1 MPRRQATTALRGIA
15 SVLSNLLLVSL
26 TVVFIFM
33 VFGKV
38 FSMQYLIWL
47 CPLVPLI
54 TGRWRVPLA
63 AVLFVAGGLSQFL
76 YPYNYIN
83 FELFRP
89 YTIAIMAARN
99 FLMLVCCVLVL
110 LPGGGRPFRRRRR
123 ELMPA

>member
-1 MPRRQATTALRGIA
+1 
-15 SVLSNLLLVSL
+15 
-26 TVVFIFM
+26 M

-54 TGRWRVPLA
+54 TGRWRAPLVI
-63 AVLFVAGGLSQFL
+63 VLIVAGGLSQFL

-83 FELFRP
+83 FELFRT
-89 YTIAIMAARN
+89 YTVAIMAARN

-110 LPGGGRPFRRRRR
+110 MPGGGKPFRKRKPG
-123 ELMPA
+123 LVTA